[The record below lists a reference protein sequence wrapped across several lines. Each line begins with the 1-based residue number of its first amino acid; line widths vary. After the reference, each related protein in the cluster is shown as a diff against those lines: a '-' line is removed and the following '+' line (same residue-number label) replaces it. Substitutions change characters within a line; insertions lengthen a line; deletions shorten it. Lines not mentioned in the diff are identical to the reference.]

1 MHVTFFLLLAAV
13 AWIFAVKGGLAAAV
27 EGVLFV
33 LAVFACVL
41 LHEFGHVL
49 MAKRF
54 GVRTPDITLLPIGG
68 MARMLKLPEKPWQ
81 ELLVALAGPAVN
93 VVIGTALLV
102 VFGGL
107 QWLAPVE
114 PEPPADPDTLLFS
127 IPFAQRLMLVNFIL
141 VIFNMIPAFPMD
153 GGRVL
158 RAFLAMLMDY
168 GTATNIAAVIGQ
180 GLALVGGLVGMMVMN
195 PILVLIAVFI
205 FMAARGEAA
214 MVQMRIALDG
224 VPLGKAMM
232 TDFRVLPSGAR
243 LSDAA
248 EMLLAGPQHDFP
260 VLDEQGALAGLL
272 TRRQLIEGLARHGG
286 GFPVAEAMMRK
297 FPTVPVHFPLRE
309 AYQVLSS
316 QPVESVP
323 VMNEGGN
330 EILGL
335 LTAENVSELIMIRE
349 AEVASG
355 AD

>member
-1 MHVTFFLLLAAV
+1 MRWSFRLGKWAGTEVRVHVTFFLLLAAV

-158 RAFLAMLMDY
+158 RAFLAML
-168 GTATNIAAVIGQ
+168 
-180 GLALVGGLVGMMVMN
+180 
-195 PILVLIAVFI
+195 
-205 FMAARGEAA
+205 
-214 MVQMRIALDG
+214 
-224 VPLGKAMM
+224 
-232 TDFRVLPSGAR
+232 
-243 LSDAA
+243 
-248 EMLLAGPQHDFP
+248 
-260 VLDEQGALAGLL
+260 
-272 TRRQLIEGLARHGG
+272 
-286 GFPVAEAMMRK
+286 
-297 FPTVPVHFPLRE
+297 
-309 AYQVLSS
+309 
-316 QPVESVP
+316 
-323 VMNEGGN
+323 
-330 EILGL
+330 
-335 LTAENVSELIMIRE
+335 
-349 AEVASG
+349 
-355 AD
+355 